1 MSNSSLFAQIQ
12 QAPPDP
18 ILGLTE
24 AFNADKNP
32 QKVTLGVGVYQD
44 STGKVPVLQTVRQAE
59 AKWYEQE
66 TTKSYLPID
75 GVPSYNKAV
84 QALLLGADSPI
95 IAEGKAVTV
104 QSLGG
109 TGALK
114 IGADF
119 LKNFFGQSSV
129 WISNPSWENH
139 RQIFE
144 AAGFKVENYP
154 YYDAKTN
161 GLDFDGMYNTIKN
174 LPARSIVLLHA
185 CCHNPTGVDPTKEQW
200 TKLVELFKAQDLI
213 PFIDFA
219 YQGFGDGI
227 DEDAFAVRAFAQ
239 AGILCLIANSFSK
252 SMSMYRERV
261 GAMTILTNSADE
273 SKRVLSQLKR
283 TIRTNYSNPASHG
296 AQVAALILTDPKLRA
311 AWEIEVT
318 EMRTRIQQ
326 MRTEFVKAL
335 AVNGVK
341 QDFSF
346 ITRQKGMFSYTGLSK
361 ETVHKLRDQFSLYLV
376 DSGRACI
383 AAMNEKNLPYICQAI
398 STVLKG

>member
-32 QKVTLGVGVYQD
+32 NKVTLGVGVYQD

-66 TTKSYLPID
+66 TTKSYLPIE

-84 QALLLGADSPI
+84 QALLFGANSPI
-95 IAEGKAVTV
+95 IAEGRAVTV

-119 LKNFFGQSSV
+119 LKRFFGQSGV

-144 AAGFKVENYP
+144 TAGFKVENYP

-185 CCHNPTGVDPTKEQW
+185 CCHNPTGVDPSKEQW
-200 TKLVELFKAQDLI
+200 TKLVELFKSQDLI

-261 GAMTILTNSADE
+261 GAMTVLTSGAEE

-311 AWEIEVT
+311 AWEIEVA
-318 EMRTRIQQ
+318 EMRNRIQQ

-335 AVNGVK
+335 AANGVK
-341 QDFSF
+341 KDFSF
-346 ITRQKGMFSYTGLSK
+346 ITQQKGMFSYTGLSK
-361 ETVHKLRDQFSLYLV
+361 EVVHKLRDQFSLYLV

>member
-1 MSNSSLFAQIQ
+1 MSSSSLFAHIE

-32 QKVTLGVGVYQD
+32 KKVTLGVGVYQD
-44 STGKVPVLQTVRQAE
+44 STGKVPILQTVRQAE

-75 GVPSYNKAV
+75 GVATYNKAV
-84 QALLLGADSPI
+84 QALLFGADSPI
-95 IAEGKAVTV
+95 IAQGKAVTV

-119 LKNFFGQSSV
+119 LKSFFGQSGV

-139 RQIFE
+139 RQLFG

-161 GLDFDGMYNTIKN
+161 GLDFEGMISTIKN
-174 LPARSIVLLHA
+174 LPAKSIVLLHA
-185 CCHNPTGVDPTKEQW
+185 CCHNPTGVDPSKEQW
-200 TKLVELFKAQDLI
+200 ARIVEVFKTHDLI

-227 DEDAFAVRAFAQ
+227 DEDAYAVREFAK
-239 AGILCLIANSFSK
+239 AGISCLISSSFSK

-261 GAMTILTNSADE
+261 GAMTILTSSAE
-273 SKRVLSQLKR
+273 EAKRVLSQLKR
-283 TIRTNYSNPASHG
+283 TIRTIYSNPASHG

-311 AWEIEVT
+311 AWEIEVA
-318 EMRTRIQQ
+318 EMRNRIQQ
-326 MRTEFVKAL
+326 MRMEFVKAL
-335 AVNGVK
+335 AANGVK
-341 QDFSF
+341 KDFSF
-346 ITRQKGMFSYTGLSK
+346 VTRQKGMFSYTGLSK
-361 ETVHKLRDQFSLYLV
+361 EIVHKLRDQFSLYLV

-398 STVLKG
+398 AAVLKG